1 MAGVLDALASY
12 VQNMLTEMA
21 RDEVHMLLGV
31 TGEIEKMDNMLKDLK
46 NFLVDADRRSI
57 TDQSVQAW
65 VQELREA
72 MYDATNILDI
82 CQLKAMEQGPSH
94 EAGCFNPLL
103 FCMRNPIH
111 AHKIGSRIK
120 NLNQKLEDIKKRS
133 LHFNFINLN
142 SYEDRSRRVASSHRG
157 SRETSGE
164 LDESS
169 LVGENIEEDT
179 RNLVEML
186 TTAELSNFEN
196 NKILVFAI
204 VGVGGIGKTTLAKKI
219 FNHDLIQQEF
229 SKKIWLSVNKGVSET
244 ELLRRAII
252 EAEGDH
258 QSAGNTRGALER
270 ALKEA
275 LNGQKTL
282 LVMDD
287 VWKHEVWED
296 VLQTPLVNAA
306 LAYGSRVLIT
316 TRHDMVARGMMATK
330 PYHYVNKLDP
340 DAAWL
345 LLKKK
350 VCNS

>member
-12 VQNMLTEMA
+12 IQNMLMEMA

-31 TGEIEKMDNMLKDLK
+31 SGEIEKMDIKLKDLK

-65 VQELREA
+65 VLELREA

-82 CQLKAMEQGPSH
+82 CQLKAMERGPSH
-94 EAGCFNPLL
+94 DAGCFNPLL
-103 FCMRNPIH
+103 FCMQNPIH

-120 NLNQKLEDIKKRS
+120 KLNQRLEDIKKRS

-142 SYEDRSRRVASSHRG
+142 SYEDYSRRAASSRPG

-186 TTAELSNFEN
+186 TSVELSKCEN

-219 FNHDLIQQEF
+219 FNHEIIQQEF
-229 SKKIWLSVNKGVSET
+229 TKKIWLV
-244 ELLRRAII
+244 
-252 EAEGDH
+252 
-258 QSAGNTRGALER
+258 
-270 ALKEA
+270 
-275 LNGQKTL
+275 
-282 LVMDD
+282 
-287 VWKHEVWED
+287 
-296 VLQTPLVNAA
+296 
-306 LAYGSRVLIT
+306 
-316 TRHDMVARGMMATK
+316 
-330 PYHYVNKLDP
+330 
-340 DAAWL
+340 
-345 LLKKK
+345 
-350 VCNS
+350 